1 MRHTNKPSMRR
12 LIIFLLIPI
21 AVNAQTNHSEL
32 LDKFMQAQSTVNQFS
47 GTVIV
52 VEKGKTIY
60 EKAFGK
66 ADREWNIDNT
76 IETKFRIGSNTKQ
89 FTAASI
95 LLLEEQG
102 KLNIEDKLNKYIP
115 NYPKGDSVTIQML
128 LNHTSGIRDYTQLPE
143 FWAYAEQIPLAPD
156 SMISLFKNVPYEFS
170 PGTNFHYSNSGYF
183 LLGFIIEKVS
193 GQKYGDYLES
203 NIINKIGLK
212 NTGYDR
218 LDSILQY
225 RARGYNK
232 TLYGFA
238 NAPHIAMEAPF
249 SAGAIYSTIE
259 DLYKWNKALMSNQI
273 LSASSTKKMTTAYS
287 GHYGFG
293 LNVDNFQ
300 NHSRLW
306 HNGEIPGF
314 KSAMVY
320 FPTEDI
326 FIAVLSN
333 NESNATGVTDGL
345 SDIMFDVPIEIP
357 YIHKEISVDTKIL
370 DRYIGTYDGAF
381 SFQIIKKDNKLYR
394 YRPDRSDVELKPE
407 SLTKFFFADNSDRQI
422 EFQISKANKVTKTFF
437 INGGA
442 KTEISKIK

>member
-1 MRHTNKPSMRR
+1 MAEKTMRR
-12 LIIFLLIPI
+12 FIIFLFIPI
-21 AVNAQTNHSEL
+21 AVQAQTNYSES
-32 LDKFMQAQSTVNQFS
+32 LDKYMQAQASVNQFA

-52 VEKGKTIY
+52 VNKDKIVY

-66 ADREWNIDNT
+66 ANREWNIDNT
-76 IETKFRIGSNTKQ
+76 IETKFRIGSITKQ
-89 FTAASI
+89 FTAACI

-102 KLNIEDKLNKYIP
+102 KLSIDDKLNKYIP
-115 NYPKGDSVTIQML
+115 NYPKGDSISIQML

-143 FWAYAEQIPLAPD
+143 FWAYAEQISLAPD
-156 SMISLFKNVPYEFS
+156 SMISLFKNAPYEFS

-183 LLGFIIEKVS
+183 LLGFIIEKIT
-193 GQKYGDYLES
+193 GQKYGGYLEA
-203 NIINKIGLK
+203 NIIKKADLK

-225 RARGYNK
+225 RASGYSK
-232 TLYGFA
+232 TPFGYA
-238 NAPHIAMEAPF
+238 NAPHIAMEAPY
-249 SAGAIYSTIE
+249 SSGAIYSTIK
-259 DLYKWNKALMSNQI
+259 DLYKWNKALMSNQV
-273 LSASSTKKMTTAYS
+273 LSASSTKKMTTAYN
-287 GHYGFG
+287 GQYGYG
-293 LNVDNFQ
+293 LNIDNFP
-300 NHSRLW
+300 NHKRYW

-314 KSAMVY
+314 KSAMAY

-333 NESNATGVTDGL
+333 NESSATGLSDGL

-357 YIHKEISVDTKIL
+357 YIHKEIAVDSKIL
-370 DRYIGTYDGAF
+370 DRYVGTYDGAF
-381 SFQIIKKDNKLYR
+381 SFQIIKKGNKLYR

-407 SLTKFFFADNSDRQI
+407 SLTKFFFADNTDRQI
-422 EFQISKANKVTKTFF
+422 EFQVNKSNKVIKTLF